1 MALMNSTT
9 AGLKIASPVEDEI
22 PRRGVVGKRFTQ
34 LLHHPKRRQM
44 ERGVEVND
52 VPTAVLDD
60 EEAVQQSKRRGR
72 HTEQVHRSDF
82 ALVVPQERNPSL

>member
-1 MALMNSTT
+1 M
-9 AGLKIASPVEDEI
+9 K
-22 PRRGVVGKRFTQ
+22 
-34 LLHHPKRRQM
+34 
-44 ERGVEVND
+44 RGVEAND

-72 HTEQVHRSDF
+72 HGEQVHRGDF